1 MNERSYE
8 ALLYKITAAV
18 TARIAEMNGWSE
30 DEAIEKFVSSEL
42 YSYLEKEE
50 TKIWQYSSAMLA
62 ELFSDEQSGRL
73 SFPEV

>member
-30 DEAIEKFVSSEL
+30 DEAIEKFVSSERSL
-42 YSYLEKEE
+42 
-50 TKIWQYSSAMLA
+50 W
-62 ELFSDEQSGRL
+62 R
-73 SFPEV
+73 